1 VVPYV
6 LHLKLAQARVRIT
19 NRHCRVGEITRKHSS
34 RANRGRVIQ
43 QQPKASSKRRKNGFK
58 VDLTVGK

>member
-6 LHLKLAQARVRIT
+6 LHLKLAQARARIAK
-19 NRHCRVGEITRKHSS
+19 RHCRVGEVTRKHSS
-34 RANRGRVIQ
+34 PADRGRVIKQ
-43 QQPKASSKRRKNGFK
+43 EPKAGKKRRNGFK